1 MKRSPSNAFFHGVD
15 DFDLSTRSSISCARQ
30 PLLATPARETRLSRG
45 GKKESRWDVAFVVPF
60 STSGGHDRLAT
71 SFFQAKDDTPEKES
85 GLTGCLR
92 GRGARDENKS
102 LEKSTNACPWFAFPY
117 HFWNSAIFSCF
128 LLRGTCLRKLVRWIQ
143 LLLCSGLYINGF
155 YEYYIIFYF
164 ISEKF
169 DKLNDRL
176 EVIRII
182 LERMEYRFQ
191 VISSMYVYILTKE
204 YDKYNLINEF
214 LHR

>member
-1 MKRSPSNAFFHGVD
+1 M
-15 DFDLSTRSSISCARQ
+15 
-30 PLLATPARETRLSRG
+30 
-45 GKKESRWDVAFVVPF
+45 
-60 STSGGHDRLAT
+60 
-71 SFFQAKDDTPEKES
+71 
-85 GLTGCLR
+85 
-92 GRGARDENKS
+92 
-102 LEKSTNACPWFAFPY
+102 
-117 HFWNSAIFSCF
+117 
-128 LLRGTCLRKLVRWIQ
+128 
-143 LLLCSGLYINGF
+143 
-155 YEYYIIFYF
+155 
-164 ISEKF
+164 SEKF